1 MEILLKFDEI
11 GFESFSMFIK
21 ERWSIRNE
29 KKSQETLHSNP
40 NCGDSRFSFT

>member
-1 MEILLKFDEI
+1 MEILLIFDEI
-11 GFESFSMFIK
+11 GFESFSIFIK

-29 KKSQETLHSNP
+29 KKSQKALPSNP